1 MRRSVLMRVLQSVV
15 VCGVLCLCLSSTPPW
30 RTYEDKRSTQI
41 RGPVALHHEQTIA
54 VVTYNGPGDTIDRCH
69 LILAESNDQYDKHTM
84 LAHLATKMPVEQVSF
99 QALLYVVQVCQDLQT
114 GNAVDY
120 SGNPEHNSTVNIW
133 TLAKGILPGTLWCG
147 VDDIAES
154 YHSLGPE
161 WEVDKCCRAHDHCP
175 LKVKPFKTR
184 YGVFNIGP
192 YTKSHCACDRQ
203 LYDCLKKVNN
213 SKSNSVGNIFF
224 NVLGV
229 KCVEQRVR
237 KRCVKFESY
246 NSEFDKR
253 EGRTVDVASEKLFN
267 IGLNAGIH
275 NSSKCLAWV
284 KEPPETARF
293 VSVNVKQKY

>member
-1 MRRSVLMRVLQSVV
+1 MIKLLQFILHLNNSQLLELNLKYFVIYHN
-15 VCGVLCLCLSSTPPW
+15 CWHTNHLCPCL
-30 RTYEDKRSTQI
+30 
-41 RGPVALHHEQTIA
+41 
-54 VVTYNGPGDTIDRCH
+54 
-69 LILAESNDQYDKHTM
+69 
-84 LAHLATKMPVEQVSF
+84 
-99 QALLYVVQVCQDLQT
+99 
-114 GNAVDY
+114 
-120 SGNPEHNSTVNIW
+120 
-133 TLAKGILPGTLWCG
+133 GTLWCG

-267 IGLNAGIH
+267 IGLTAGIH
-275 NSSKCLAWV
+275 NTSKCLAWV